1 MYNKRKQIYHSKGK
15 NQVLSRL
22 MHGEFLGNLFALTV
36 NGEEVYYNSLHYTPE
51 KQQNDIYHKLY
62 SDLLLMRDICQ
73 YGRIDNWGLAKVVE
87 QRGLGNINKHIRGP
101 KIKALKARRL

>member
-1 MYNKRKQIYHSKGK
+1 MEELEVSRK
-15 NQVLSRL
+15 
-22 MHGEFLGNLFALTV
+22 
-36 NGEEVYYNSLHYTPE
+36 

-62 SDLLLMRDICQ
+62 SDLLLVQDICQ

-101 KIKALKARRL
+101 KIKSIKSKETVIMANLTTFIQNR